1 MASAD
6 TEKKIITTAI
16 RLFGEKGL
24 DAVSTSEIAK
34 EAGVNKALIFY
45 HYESKENLYKVAFKK
60 LVQDMIETIHT
71 RINELEPGIGVIE
84 AFVRGH
90 IGYLQKNEVLV
101 RFMVRELLSYN
112 LNKSSVLLECIDQ
125 MRLIRNDILKAI
137 NQARISGEMRAVDP
151 LQTIVNILS
160 LDVFFFLGKPMVSL
174 LQPNINPEEF
184 EIKRVDH
191 VVDLLMNGLRKNP
204 EQPR

>member
-6 TEKKIITTAI
+6 TEKKILNTAI
-16 RLFGEKGL
+16 RLFGEKGM

-45 HYESKENLYKVAFKK
+45 HYDSKENLYKIAFKK
-60 LVQDMIETIHT
+60 LIQDMVETIHS

-90 IGYLQKNEVLV
+90 IGYLQKNEALV
-101 RFMVRELLSYN
+101 RFMVRELLSHDPG
-112 LNKSSVLLECIDQ
+112 KSPILIECIDQ

-137 NQARISGEMRAVDP
+137 NQARINGEMRSIDP

-160 LDVFFFLGKPMVSL
+160 LDVFFFLGKPMVAL
-174 LQPNINPEEF
+174 LQPNIDPEEF
-184 EIKRVDH
+184 EAKRVDH
-191 VVDLLMNGLRKNP
+191 VVDLLMNGLRKTP